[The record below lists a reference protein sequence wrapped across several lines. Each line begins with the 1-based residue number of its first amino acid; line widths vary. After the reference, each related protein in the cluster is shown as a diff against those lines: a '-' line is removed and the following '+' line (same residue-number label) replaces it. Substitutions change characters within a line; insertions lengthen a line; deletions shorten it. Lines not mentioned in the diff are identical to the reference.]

1 MSKGESAAIKEYKKS
16 LPKRKKGFGRKRNIL
31 LAMIIVVGI
40 VFLPTSM
47 ILFIGMMPTMSAVIL
62 GTVRTKT
69 RVSTIAALNLVGC
82 MPFIIKLWAGENNF
96 EASFTILMTP
106 LTIVIIYGAA
116 ASAYLLDWA
125 VTGVVSAY
133 MYQKAERRI
142 KAIDKRLAAVS
153 EVWGAEAVEVR
164 KYSKTEAVE

>member
-1 MSKGESAAIKEYKKS
+1 MSKSAAVKDYKKS
-16 LPKRKKGFGRKRNIL
+16 LSKRKGGLGAKGKIL

-40 VFLPTSM
+40 IFLPTSM

-62 GTVRTKT
+62 GAARAKT
-69 RVSTIAALNLVGC
+69 RVSTIAALNMVGC
-82 MPFIIKLWAGENNF
+82 MPFVIKLWAGENNF
-96 EASFTILMTP
+96 EASVLILMTP

-133 MYQKAERRI
+133 MYQKADRRV
-142 KAIDKRLAAVS
+142 KAIDKRLDAVS
-153 EVWGAEAVEVR
+153 EVWGKEALEVQKSSKVEAAE
-164 KYSKTEAVE
+164 